1 MYTSHVHTPPI
12 SLGGIF
18 FFRSV
23 VIRKII
29 TYLRSLTK
37 TKVMKKKMI
46 ITSDDLKKGFT
57 VETITKLLNC
67 DYGAKK
73 VSGVIIDGDTIYHN
87 QEIVLVSDEDHR
99 NVSIGIRVNID
110 ELVEDRRY
118 DTVEDDL

>member
-1 MYTSHVHTPPI
+1 
-12 SLGGIF
+12 
-18 FFRSV
+18 
-23 VIRKII
+23 
-29 TYLRSLTK
+29 
-37 TKVMKKKMI
+37 MKKRMI
-46 ITSDDLKKGFT
+46 ITADDLKKGFT

-73 VSGVIIDGDTIYHN
+73 VSGVLIDGDTIYHN